1 MHCGRF
7 VKAASKVALLRTKF
21 QSLQISSLKAYGQLG
36 FHDYG
41 GVAFAG
47 VSREALLP
55 QEQLQRQ
62 MLQGPNYQP
71 NYLCNI
77 SSTETT
83 QLGGSE
89 MHLCVSGSSAPRMVW
104 VSPSLLPPLILL
116 SFPGHP
122 LQAVWDSSLYSL
134 WINNIYLPITSN
146 TLQILYFRY

>member
-21 QSLQISSLKAYGQLG
+21 QSLQISSFKAYGQLG
-36 FHDYG
+36 FHYHG
-41 GVAFAG
+41 GAFAG
-47 VSREALLP
+47 VSREPLLP
-55 QEQLQRQ
+55 QEQT
-62 MLQGPNYQP
+62 LQGPNYQP

-77 SSTETT
+77 SPTETT

-104 VSPSLLPPLILL
+104 VSPSLLPPLILS
-116 SFPGHP
+116 SFPSHP

-134 WINNIYLPITSN
+134 WINNVYLPITSN